1 VYTIFMMKNETTV
14 KKLTSAQA
22 YALQAKADR
31 RAAAIERQGNIVRE
45 DNVRVDAM
53 FAPVT
58 NARVGK
64 VAKVKKGST
73 RVAWTQPEVDFLLQ
87 EYIDSVD
94 LVNLTYN
101 RGDIEAKFEQLFGA
115 QHVNSVHLILC
126 QIKHID
132 AYYPAQGMTSV
143 SQLVRERAY
152 AIDPVR
158 FSDAVKSEEE
168 ALNALDLLLA
178 EIRG

>member
-1 VYTIFMMKNETTV
+1 MMKNETTV
-14 KKLTSAQA
+14 TKLTAAQA
-22 YALQAKADR
+22 YALQVKADKRARVLEERANPELKADR
-31 RAAAIERQGNIVRE
+31 Q
-45 DNVRVDAM
+45 RVDAM
-53 FAPVT
+53 FSTVVNKRST
-58 NARVGK
+58 K
-64 VAKVKKGST
+64 VAKAKKVSN
-73 RVAWTQPEVDFLLQ
+73 RVAWTQPEVDFLVQ
-87 EYIDSVD
+87 QYTDSVD

-101 RGDIEAKFEQLFGA
+101 RGDIETKFEQLFGS

-152 AIDPVR
+152 AADPVR